1 MLKKIFS
8 KSGFLLEASLL
19 LALSLALCVGTWASA
34 ESASISGKLVRLHV
48 LAVSDDEE
56 EQALKLRVRDS
67 VLDYL
72 TPILKGAQNSVEAKR
87 IISEHLRAI
96 ADAAAK
102 ASEGR
107 AVTVSLGREMY
118 PTKEY
123 GAFALP
129 AGEYES
135 LKIVLGKG
143 KGHNWWC
150 VVFPPLCTS
159 VTGAEN
165 MKSVMSTD
173 DFAIISEDEGYQF
186 RFRTLELWGEL
197 RDFFK
202 SA

>member
-1 MLKKIFS
+1 MFGKIRLKKN
-8 KSGFLLEASLL
+8 FLLESALL
-19 LALSLALCVGTWASA
+19 LALSLALCVGTWALA
-34 ESASISGKLVRLHV
+34 ESASLSAKLVRLHV

-72 TPILKGAQNSVEAKR
+72 APKLENIESSEDAKEILAAE
-87 IISEHLRAI
+87 LRAI

-102 ASEGR
+102 AAEGR

-118 PTKEY
+118 PTKQY
-123 GAFALP
+123 GAFSLP
-129 AGEYES
+129 AGEYDS
-135 LKIVLGKG
+135 LKIVLGEG

-159 VTGAEN
+159 AAGAESLQ
-165 MKSVMSTD
+165 SVMSTD
-173 DFAIISEDEGYQF
+173 DFAILSEEDGYQL
-186 RFRTLELWGEL
+186 RFRTLELWGEIK
-197 RDFFK
+197 DFFK